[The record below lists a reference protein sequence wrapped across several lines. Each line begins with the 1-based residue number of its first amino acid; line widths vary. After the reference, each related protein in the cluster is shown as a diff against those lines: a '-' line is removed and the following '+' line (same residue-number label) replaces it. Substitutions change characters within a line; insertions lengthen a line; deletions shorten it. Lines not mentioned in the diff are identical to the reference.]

1 MLENITSTLKGLT
14 IMVVAYCVCFVLLGA
29 VVGSMVVLFKFGF
42 NTALNLF
49 S

>member
-1 MLENITSTLKGLT
+1 MLETITSTIKGLV
-14 IMVVAYCVCFVLLGA
+14 IAVVAYCACFVLLGA
-29 VVGSMVVLFKFGF
+29 VVGSMVALFKFGF